1 MPRARFYKT
10 LFIPGIEG
18 QYNLWKHELL
28 PIVAKVD
35 EIVQM
40 GNLIGCSPRM
50 KDREKLGPNIS
61 VLNYVA
67 LWRSTFSNWT
77 QLVGP
82 NEIMALNFPDEWTNT
97 ESNRILRRRWLE
109 GEENRFQV
117 ASVSKGRLVT
127 HGGLSHGQW
136 VEIGRPET
144 AEEAARLLNEKFSGS
159 LSLGRAFRLGQV
171 PNFSVDPVF
180 ADPVREVYPSW
191 ITAPDVMPFGQM
203 HSGGGIN
210 TPEGR
215 EALTAPFSL
224 LTHVQVKYLNFG
236 SLVELP
242 QGGSFISISPELP
255 QDRIVKY
262 LEMPWRFYIEKTP
275 VVDLRDELF
284 VAKN

>member
-10 LFIPGIEG
+10 FFLPGLEG
-18 QYNLWKHELL
+18 QYNLWKMEARL
-28 PIVAKVD
+28 IASKVD
-35 EIVQM
+35 EIVQF

-50 KDREKLGPNIS
+50 ADKERLGPNLT
-61 VLNYVA
+61 VLNFIA

-109 GEENRFQV
+109 DVEGRFLV
-117 ASVSKGRLVT
+117 ASSNKGRLVT

-136 VEIGRPET
+136 VELGRPAT
-144 AEEAARLLNEKFSGS
+144 AKEAAALLNEKFSGK
-159 LSLGRAFRLGQV
+159 LSLGRAFRLGQI
-171 PNFSVDPVF
+171 PNYSVDPVF

-191 ITAPDVMPFGQM
+191 LATPDPMPFSQI
-203 HSGGGIN
+203 HSGGGMN

-224 LTHVQVKYLNFG
+224 LTHLDAKYMNFG
-236 SLVELP
+236 SVATLP
-242 QGGSFISISPELP
+242 DGPQFISIAPEITT
-255 QDRIVKY
+255 RNIIKY
-262 LEMPWRFYIEKTP
+262 LPPPWRFYIEKTP
-275 VVDLRDELF
+275 VVDLRDEIF
-284 VAKN
+284 TPKS